1 MSGTTMTCCSNNQA
15 LLKAAPFKQENLPP
29 TPQRIQYG
37 TFVSESVV
45 HRDCEDSSG
54 EQYGIVSHQTYQ
66 KEKQLLETWLATK
79 PSGAGQIKRDLKD
92 IQGPDL
98 LSELVDTVLLFVWSF
113 CFALFCFI
121 AGWEHGRKLAGL
133 IASSLAVF
141 SLEPVLMF
149 LFGGL
154 ANMLRF
160 SS

>member
-1 MSGTTMTCCSNNQA
+1 MCIGKALVLQEASVNKVTLASWRQKNTKMTIAMHVWDYNDLLQQQPGPSKSSTLQAGKPSTHPPKNTVRDFCFRSN
-15 LLKAAPFKQENLPP
+15 
-29 TPQRIQYG
+29 
-37 TFVSESVV
+37 
-45 HRDCEDSSG
+45 RDCEDSSG

-121 AGWEHGRKLAGL
+121 AG
-133 IASSLAVF
+133 
-141 SLEPVLMF
+141 
-149 LFGGL
+149 
-154 ANMLRF
+154 
-160 SS
+160 